1 MNNADNS
8 LSKALLWNKVLWD
21 LIEFLAEALSQSVYA
36 GIDVV
41 SHDRHVDA
49 GSSEM
54 HCSCGIKKDASLFHF
69 CPSAG

>member
-54 HCSCGIKKDASLFHF
+54 LWH
-69 CPSAG
+69 